1 MLLCNRSFLK
11 LIAKR
16 KWKAGKQQLF
26 IVKKDLVSLNRGK
39 KGMGNVRGSVQTV
52 IGVVDPEDLGITYP
66 HEHLIN
72 LQTEETRDPDFV
84 LDSVEKAIEEVGHF
98 KKAGGQTIV
107 EMTPIN
113 SGRSLKKLEEVAKR
127 TGTNIIAATG
137 FFRGPYQDWVNSS
150 SEEEL
155 SKLFVKEVERGIEG
169 TDIKAGVIKIGS
181 SYNHIRPD
189 EERVIRAAAK
199 AHLATG
205 APISSHTEI
214 GTMGLEQLEILE
226 EEGAN
231 LEKVIIGHLDRNP
244 DYNYHKAV
252 AEKGA
257 FVEYDCIGKI
267 KYYPD
272 SMRVEL
278 IIKLIK
284 EGYGGNILLSGD
296 MGRRSYWKA
305 YGGGPGL
312 DYILTK
318 FVPRLR
324 REALDGGLKTT
335 VVDDLLLKNPTKA
348 FTFYK

>member
-1 MLLCNRSFLK
+1 
-11 LIAKR
+11 
-16 KWKAGKQQLF
+16 
-26 IVKKDLVSLNRGK
+26 
-39 KGMGNVRGSVQTV
+39 VRGSVQTV
-52 IGVVDPEDLGITYP
+52 IGMVDPEDLGIIYP

-72 LQTEETRDPDFV
+72 FQTEETGDPDFV
-84 LDSVEKAIEEVGHF
+84 LDSVEKAVEEVGYF

-113 SGRSLKKLEEVAKR
+113 SGRSPKELQEVARR
-127 TGTNIIAATG
+127 TDINIIATTG
-137 FFRGPYQDWVNSS
+137 FFRGPYEDWVNSS
-150 SEEEL
+150 SKKEL
-155 SKLFVKEVERGIEG
+155 SKLFVREVERGIEG
-169 TDIKAGVIKIGS
+169 TDVKAGVIKIGS
-181 SYNHIRPD
+181 SYNHIRPE
-189 EERVIRAAAK
+189 EERVIRAAAR
-199 AHLATG
+199 AQLATG
-205 APISSHTEI
+205 APISSHTEV
-214 GTMGLEQLEILE
+214 GTMGLEQLEILQ

-244 DYNYHKAV
+244 DYNYHKSIV
-252 AEKGA
+252 EKGA

-267 KYYPD
+267 KYHPD
-272 SMRVEL
+272 GMRIKL
-278 IIKLIK
+278 IIKLMK